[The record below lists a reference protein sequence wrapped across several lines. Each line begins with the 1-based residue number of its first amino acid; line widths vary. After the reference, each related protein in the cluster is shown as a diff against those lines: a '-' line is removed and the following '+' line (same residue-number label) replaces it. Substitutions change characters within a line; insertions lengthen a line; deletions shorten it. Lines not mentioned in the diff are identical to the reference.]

1 MAEPSRAARERGL
14 LLIVSGPSGSGKSTL
29 VRELLRDGE
38 FPITFSISATSRP
51 PRPGETDGVHYHF
64 LAREEFERRVAQGA
78 FLEHAVVHGNLYG
91 TPRAPVEAAL
101 DQGRWV
107 LLEIDVQGYRQVKA
121 AMPEAIGFF
130 VRAPAREGYEER
142 LRGRGTESAES
153 IARRLADADRELAHA
168 AEYDFQIVNESVPQA
183 VRALRVLLWGLE
195 SQKGLAHAR

>member
-64 LAREEFERRVAQGA
+64 LAREEFERRVAEGA

-91 TPRAPVEAAL
+91 TPKAPVEAAL

-107 LLEIDVQGYRQVKA
+107 LLEIDVQGYRQVKS